1 MGNTSNNNDG
11 MLTASGATCLT
22 THATIPQGPVTPQR
36 IPVRTHRRTCPSGT
50 TTHGS
55 TTHGSTRGGRNARSY
70 LHNTSSKAAKLG
82 LAGAALSLVATSI
95 ASVSPA
101 YAIDLTPKG
110 IDVASH
116 QHPFGER
123 INWLKVRFGGY
134 SFAII
139 KATEGTGYVNPFFEQ
154 NRDEA
159 HLAGMIVGSYHY
171 ARPNQDPIKQAL
183 HYADTIKCQKRF
195 LEMPP
200 VLDLEETG
208 GLHPILLQG
217 WTAVFMTTLN
227 LRCATN
233 TMVYTYPYF
242 WRTAMRNTPLF
253 SFAPLWIADY
263 NGGTEPT
270 QPLPGGWRNW
280 NIWQYSSWGRV
291 PGVNTAVDLN
301 RFNGGYVSLA
311 AFSLRQ
317 KTVPTVPTISVHGK
331 WQVDPDYLEKALRQA
346 KAGRPAAPLYQAPTG
361 VDPVELYQY
370 SVRPEPLPSLPST

>member
-36 IPVRTHRRTCPSGT
+36 ISVRTHRRTCPSGT

-171 ARPNQDPIKQAL
+171 ARPNQDPIKRAL
-183 HYADTIKCQKRF
+183 RYADTIKCQKRF

-208 GLHPILLQG
+208 GRLHDHP
-217 WTAVFMTTLN
+217 
-227 LRCATN
+227 
-233 TMVYTYPYF
+233 
-242 WRTAMRNTPLF
+242 
-253 SFAPLWIADY
+253 
-263 NGGTEPT
+263 
-270 QPLPGGWRNW
+270 
-280 NIWQYSSWGRV
+280 
-291 PGVNTAVDLN
+291 
-301 RFNGGYVSLA
+301 
-311 AFSLRQ
+311 
-317 KTVPTVPTISVHGK
+317 
-331 WQVDPDYLEKALRQA
+331 
-346 KAGRPAAPLYQAPTG
+346 
-361 VDPVELYQY
+361 
-370 SVRPEPLPSLPST
+370 